1 MKCEI
6 CGKECDGHLRAIQ
19 IISRQ
24 PWKWSRYTVCSEE
37 CARILFGKEVKD
49 GV

>member
-6 CGKECDGHLRAIQ
+6 CGKECKGQLHAIK

-24 PWKWSRYTVCSEE
+24 PWKFSRHIVCSEE
-37 CARILFGKEVKD
+37 CAREILFGKEE
-49 GV
+49 